1 MTTPPPELRKLYLRV
16 IRRVHPDG
24 AIDDQDR
31 LRCERL
37 TQQANHAY
45 ALGDEAALRAVLQP
59 KPPRP
64 GPRLVPWGNDLKI
77 KPSQVVGAAIA
88 VAIVCCYIIIAVR
101 PPKAAHT
108 MWSQTAAQQPQDD
121 TKAPTTNIPAPRILD
136 GKPSPQSAP
145 TNRNGNAG
153 RRSPSQAP
161 PGLSPYL
168 ETVSAEIEK
177 NFNQHSLDAPDGTSA
192 DIAVVIRED
201 GEPEEPHLMMSSG
214 YPAVDSAC
222 LRAVEQIQ
230 SLGATPTGRNMTV
243 NCQCVVRAR

>member
-1 MTTPPPELRKLYLRV
+1 MTTPSPELRKLYLRV

-64 GPRLVPWGNDLKI
+64 GLRFVLWGNALKI
-77 KPSQVVGAAIA
+77 EPSMVVGAAIA

-108 MWSQTAAQQPQDD
+108 MQLRTVAQQTQDD
-121 TKAPTTNIPAPRILD
+121 TKAPATNIPSLNILD
-136 GKPSPQSAP
+136 GKPSPQSAFAY
-145 TNRNGNAG
+145 RNGNASG
-153 RRSPSQAP
+153 RSQAP
-161 PGLSPYL
+161 PGLNRYL
-168 ETVSAEIEK
+168 DTVSAEIEN

-214 YPAVDSAC
+214 HPAVDSAC
-222 LRAVEQIQ
+222 LRSVEQMH
-230 SLGATPTGRNMTV
+230 SLGATPTGRKMTV
-243 NCQCVVRAR
+243 NCQCVVRRR